1 MGLPFFGLTPNYRRN
16 LFRQIHEILFHGKG
30 GYTFEE
36 VYLMPIWLRNYTFQ
50 LINEFYEKQAEEA
63 EKASGKQ
70 SLTNNNAYGP
80 DVKKPTYSTK
90 LRK

>member
-1 MGLPFFGLTPNYRRN
+1 
-16 LFRQIHEILFHGKG
+16 
-30 GYTFEE
+30 
-36 VYLMPIWLRNYTFQ
+36 MPIWLRNYTFQ

-70 SLTNNNAYGP
+70 TLANNNAYGP